1 MSCFVLYRIGKLA
14 APQPSKGL
22 SFINSNALS
31 QIENL
36 AFEVKISRFSN
47 IENLSITSEGKIL
60 IANSLKLKGKIFVT
74 AAINKVINKIKKRN
88 NQIDKEPFKNIKEDK
103 NRLSNPF
110 RENVK

>member
-1 MSCFVLYRIGKLA
+1 MSCFVSYRIGKLA
-14 APQPSKGL
+14 APHPRKGL

-47 IENLSITSEGKIL
+47 IENLYTNFDGKIL
-60 IANSLKLKGKIFVT
+60 IAKSLKIKGKIFVT
-74 AAINKVINKIKKRN
+74 AAIIKVINKIKKSN
-88 NQIDKEPFKNIKEDK
+88 KQIDKEPFKNIKDDK
-103 NRLSNPF
+103 NRLNNPT

>member
-1 MSCFVLYRIGKLA
+1 MSFFVSYRIGKLA
-14 APQPSKGL
+14 APQPIKGL

-36 AFEVKISRFSN
+36 AFEVKTSRFSN
-47 IENLSITSEGKIL
+47 IENLASTSEGIIL

-88 NQIDKEPFKNIKEDK
+88 NKSLEKINLTIHFEKM
-103 NRLSNPF
+103 SN
-110 RENVK
+110 KLKKLLKY

>member
-1 MSCFVLYRIGKLA
+1 MSCFVSYKIGKLA
-14 APQPSKGL
+14 APQPKKGL

-47 IENLSITSEGKIL
+47 IENLEINSEGKML
-60 IANSLKLKGKIFVT
+60 IANSLKLEGKKFVT
-74 AAINKVINKIKKRN
+74 AAISKVINKIKKRN

-103 NRLSNPF
+103 NKLNKPT

>member
-14 APQPSKGL
+14 APHPKKGL
-22 SFINSNALS
+22 SFINSKALS

-47 IENLSITSEGKIL
+47 IENLFITSEGNIL

-74 AAINKVINKIKKRN
+74 AAINNVINKINKIN
-88 NQIDKEPFKNIKEDK
+88 NQIDREPFKNIKEDK
-103 NRLSNPF
+103 NRLSNPL

>member
-1 MSCFVLYRIGKLA
+1 MSCFVSYRIGKLA
-14 APQPSKGL
+14 APQPKKGL

-47 IENLSITSEGKIL
+47 IENLEINSEGKML
-60 IANSLKLKGKIFVT
+60 IANSLKLEGKKFVT

-103 NRLSNPF
+103 NRLSKPF

>member
-14 APQPSKGL
+14 APHPSKGL

-36 AFEVKISRFSN
+36 AFEVKTSRFSN
-47 IENLSITSEGKIL
+47 IENLSSNSEGKIL
-60 IANSLKLKGKIFVT
+60 IANSFILKGKIFVM
-74 AAINKVINKIKKRN
+74 AAINKVINKINKRN
-88 NQIDKEPFKNIKEDK
+88 NQIDKEPFKNIKEVK
-103 NRLSNPF
+103 NRLSNPA

>member
-1 MSCFVLYRIGKLA
+1 MSCFVSYRIGKLA
-14 APQPSKGL
+14 APQPIKGL

-47 IENLSITSEGKIL
+47 IENLAINFDGKIL
-60 IANSLKLKGKIFVT
+60 IANSLKIKGNIFVT

-88 NQIDKEPFKNIKEDK
+88 NHIDMEPFKNIKEDK
-103 NRLSNPF
+103 NRLNNPT

>member
-14 APQPSKGL
+14 APHPKKGL
-22 SFINSNALS
+22 SFINSKALS

-47 IENLSITSEGKIL
+47 IENLFITSEGNIL

-74 AAINKVINKIKKRN
+74 AAINNVINKIKKIN

>member
-1 MSCFVLYRIGKLA
+1 MNC
-14 APQPSKGL
+14 
-22 SFINSNALS
+22 NALC

-36 AFEVKISRFSN
+36 AFEVKTLRFSN
-47 IENLSITSEGKIL
+47 IENLASTWGGKIF

-74 AAINKVINKIKKRN
+74 AAISNVINKIKKMN

-103 NRLSNPF
+103 NRLSKPF